1 LPPRM
6 DVKIYTLCNHV
17 VAFLDVL
24 GQREKFRQLQLP
36 KTPAEQLAVQEVLRD
51 TVGFVSSLRDEFR
64 LHFES
69 FEAGVLKPQSK
80 NKKLLQP
87 HFVGF
92 SDSFVASVSL
102 KSDDQYL
109 TPVITI
115 LSTLSAAC
123 HVMLTSLARSHALR
137 GGIDVGLAT
146 EITPGEIYGTA
157 LERAYLLESCHAD
170 YPRML
175 IGDELWNFLR
185 VGLAANEHGAT
196 PASRF
201 LKELIGRE
209 MGLTTEDGDGRRIL
223 DYLCPAVRSLYN
235 PSQAANVIQPAYL
248 FVVNQQKHWRS
259 VENTT
264 LSERYSK
271 LRMYFESRISS
282 WGITPTQS

>member
-1 LPPRM
+1 M